1 MWYNDCYEERD
12 KDNHMDDLFNEVIA
26 GFGNPKRAF
35 INYEKNKFNEFRR
48 REERQNLLS
57 AQKFFVSDSLLEN
70 AVVASLAQPQAL
82 LGMLRQ
88 AKPPFNNMWI
98 EWNEKK
104 RVVLI
109 HKHFTSMGLNME
121 QLDPSSQADRV
132 GYHIKNADD
141 YYSSGITND
150 VRTFTSDAKKVYPK
164 GCFAY
169 QSYFSFGEKAW
180 IENLDGD
187 RKYKGK
193 IVFPPQSI
201 LLNNEDEI
209 MFEKKA
215 EHEQVTTMRH
225 AFGST
230 YRTVHNKNIIL
241 DSLVKHSCFFTHDLL
256 LFGYPKSALQEMM
269 HGNSDQVLEWM
280 KITLAF
286 IEGDIRFIIAV
297 LSLLNYQHHVYE
309 RAEMASIPRRIRFG
323 GIVPKNE
330 VRILEIDLPKPF
342 GVKKYEKIFKGFGSP
357 KRQHTRR
364 GHWHTY
370 HYKNG
375 EKRQKWVEE
384 QTVGNAELGKIEHDY
399 ILRRRN
405 G

>member
-1 MWYNDCYEERD
+1 MWYNDCYEEPD
-12 KDNHMDDLFNEVIA
+12 KDNHMEDFFNEVIA

-48 REERQNLLS
+48 REERQNLLG
-57 AQKFFVSDSLLEN
+57 AQKFFISDSLLEN
-70 AVVASLAQPQAL
+70 AVIASLSQPQAL

-104 RVVLI
+104 RVELI
-109 HKHFTSMGLNME
+109 HKHYSSMGLNME
-121 QLDPSSQADRV
+121 ELDPNSQADRV
-132 GYHIKNADD
+132 GYHIKNIDHL
-141 YYSSGITND
+141 SSDTITN
-150 VRTFTSDAKKVYPK
+150 VRTFSSDAKKIYPK

-169 QSYFSFGEKAW
+169 QSYFSFGKKAW
-180 IENLDGD
+180 FQTEDN
-187 RKYKGK
+187 KYKDK
-193 IVFPPQSI
+193 IVFPPQSVI
-201 LLNNEDEI
+201 LNNEEEI
-209 MFEKKA
+209 KFEPKA
-215 EHEQVTTMRH
+215 IHEQVTTMRH
-225 AFGST
+225 AFGTT
-230 YRTVHNKNIIL
+230 YREIHNKNTVF
-241 DSLVKHSCFFTHDLL
+241 DAVVKHSCFFTHDLL
-256 LFGYPKSALQEMM
+256 LFGYPKNALEQMKN
-269 HGNSDQVLEWM
+269 GNSDEVLDWM

-286 IEGDIRFIIAV
+286 IEGDIRFIIAI

-309 RAEMASIPRRIRFG
+309 RADMVSIPRRIRFG

-384 QTVGNAELGKIEHDY
+384 QTVGNPELGKIEHDY

>member
-1 MWYNDCYEERD
+1 MWYNNCYEEPD
-12 KDNHMDDLFNEVIA
+12 KDNHMEDFFNEVIA

-48 REERQNLLS
+48 REERQNLLG
-57 AQKFFVSDSLLEN
+57 AQKFFISDSLLEN
-70 AVVASLAQPQAL
+70 AVIASLSRPQAL

-104 RVVLI
+104 RVELI
-109 HKHFTSMGLNME
+109 HKHYSSMGLKLE
-121 QLDPSSQADRV
+121 ELDPDSQADRV
-132 GYHIKNADD
+132 GYHIKNIDHL
-141 YYSSGITND
+141 SSDSITN
-150 VRTFTSDAKKVYPK
+150 VRTFSSDAKKIYPK

-169 QSYFSFGEKAW
+169 QSYFSFGKKAW
-180 IENLDGD
+180 FQREDN
-187 RKYKGK
+187 KYKDK
-193 IVFPPQSI
+193 IVFPPQSVI
-201 LLNNEDEI
+201 LNNEEEI
-209 MFEKKA
+209 KFEPKA
-215 EHEQVTTMRH
+215 IHEQVTTMRH
-225 AFGST
+225 AFGTT
-230 YRTVHNKNIIL
+230 YREIHNKNTVF
-241 DSLVKHSCFFTHDLL
+241 DAVVKHSCFFTHDLL
-256 LFGYPKSALQEMM
+256 LFGYPKSALEEMKN
-269 HGNSDQVLEWM
+269 GNSDEVLDWM

-384 QTVGNAELGKIEHDY
+384 QTVGNPELGKIEHDY

>member
-1 MWYNDCYEERD
+1 MWYNDCYEEPD
-12 KDNHMDDLFNEVIA
+12 KDNHMEDFFNEVIA

-35 INYEKNKFNEFRR
+35 INYEKNKCNEFRR
-48 REERQNLLS
+48 REQRQNLLG
-57 AQKFFVSDSLLEN
+57 AQKFFISDSLLEN
-70 AVVASLAQPQAL
+70 AVIASLSQPQAL

-104 RVVLI
+104 RVELI
-109 HKHFTSMGLNME
+109 HKHYSSMGLNME
-121 QLDPSSQADRV
+121 ELDPNSQADRV
-132 GYHIKNADD
+132 GYHIKNIDHL
-141 YYSSGITND
+141 SSDTITN
-150 VRTFTSDAKKVYPK
+150 VRTFSSDAKKIYPK

-169 QSYFSFGEKAW
+169 QSYFSFGKKAW
-180 IENLDGD
+180 FQTEDN
-187 RKYKGK
+187 KYKDK
-193 IVFPPQSI
+193 IVFPPQSVI
-201 LLNNEDEI
+201 LNNEEEI
-209 MFEKKA
+209 KFEPKA
-215 EHEQVTTMRH
+215 IHEQVTTMRH
-225 AFGST
+225 AFGTT
-230 YRTVHNKNIIL
+230 YREIHNKNTVF
-241 DSLVKHSCFFTHDLL
+241 DAVVKHSCFFTHDLL
-256 LFGYPKSALQEMM
+256 LFGYPKNALEQMKN
-269 HGNSDQVLEWM
+269 GNSDEVLDWM

-286 IEGDIRFIIAV
+286 IEGDIRFIIAI

-309 RAEMASIPRRIRFG
+309 RADMVSIPRRIRFG

-384 QTVGNAELGKIEHDY
+384 QTVGNPELGKIEHDY

>member
-1 MWYNDCYEERD
+1 MWYNNCYEEPD
-12 KDNHMDDLFNEVIA
+12 KDNHMEDFFNEVIA

-48 REERQNLLS
+48 REERQNLLG
-57 AQKFFVSDSLLEN
+57 AQKFFISDSLLEN
-70 AVVASLAQPQAL
+70 AVIASLSQPQAL

-104 RVVLI
+104 RVELI
-109 HKHFTSMGLNME
+109 HKHYSSLGLNME
-121 QLDPSSQADRV
+121 ELDPDSQADRV
-132 GYHIKNADD
+132 GYHIKNIDHL
-141 YYSSGITND
+141 SSDTITN
-150 VRTFTSDAKKVYPK
+150 VRTFSSDAKKIYPK

-169 QSYFSFGEKAW
+169 QSYFSFGKKAW
-180 IENLDGD
+180 FQTDDN
-187 RKYKGK
+187 KYKDK
-193 IVFPPQSI
+193 IVFPPQSVI
-201 LLNNEDEI
+201 LNNEEEI
-209 MFEKKA
+209 KFEPKA
-215 EHEQVTTMRH
+215 IHEQVTTMRH
-225 AFGST
+225 AFGTT
-230 YRTVHNKNIIL
+230 YREIHNKNTVF
-241 DSLVKHSCFFTHDLL
+241 DAVVKHSCFFTHDLL
-256 LFGYPKSALQEMM
+256 LFGYPKSALEQMKN
-269 HGNSDQVLEWM
+269 GNSDEVLDWM

-309 RAEMASIPRRIRFG
+309 RAEIASIPRRIRFG

-384 QTVGNAELGKIEHDY
+384 QTVGNPELGKIEHDY